1 MTDIA
6 ISCRINTSLKSY
18 LECAP
23 RMRKSVHT
31 HTHTHTHTQGR
42 ETGWGREGKEREKAE
57 KM

>member
-31 HTHTHTHTQGR
+31 HTHTQGR

>member
-31 HTHTHTHTQGR
+31 HTHTHTQGR